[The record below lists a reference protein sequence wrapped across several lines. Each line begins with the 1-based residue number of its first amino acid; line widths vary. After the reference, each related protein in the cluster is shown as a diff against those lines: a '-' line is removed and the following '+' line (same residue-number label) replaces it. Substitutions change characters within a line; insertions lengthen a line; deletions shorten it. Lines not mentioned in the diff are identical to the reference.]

1 MHRPSRSRSR
11 YSNPVRMPIA
21 FYTLLI
27 ELVCKGEIYLAAKPR
42 VIPVASVGAINHRS
56 EECGDP
62 EARKDRVVE
71 INFASNDQIAR
82 RPVEP
87 SQQILASS
95 NERRVLAVD
104 STHGIR
110 CWNERGTLRVC
121 LSPECVRW

>member
-1 MHRPSRSRSR
+1 
-11 YSNPVRMPIA
+11 MPIA

-27 ELVCKGEIYLAAKPR
+27 ELVSKGEIYLAAKPR

-95 NERRVLAVD
+95 NERRVLA
-104 STHGIR
+104 SIR
-110 CWNERGTLRVC
+110 PMEFDVGMNEVLSGFVC
-121 LSPECVRW
+121 LPNAYVGDNVTRAAGRIFGP